1 MDIKLFYRKSIKNCT
16 SRGRKNERKDD
27 MDLEMNDNEHKELKA
42 HWYFENLQKKKQASN
57 CSLKRRRNYFS

>member
-1 MDIKLFYRKSIKNCT
+1 
-16 SRGRKNERKDD
+16 

-42 HWYFENLQKKKQASN
+42 PWYFENLQKKKQASN